1 MTIFDT
7 DPRQTFPRY
16 DGSMA
21 DAMHPPV
28 DEYLEAILE
37 LEEEGAR
44 VIQARLADRL
54 GVSAPSVSEMV
65 RRLKAEGYLEINGD
79 RTLTLT
85 TKGRDWAT
93 TIVRR
98 HRLAE
103 RLLTDLL
110 GLPWHRA
117 HIEACR
123 WEHVISSEVEEL
135 IRAKLD
141 NPLTCPHGNPIPGAG
156 APEIELVLL
165 SQTQAGD
172 AIRLER
178 VSEELEMDHDALVY
192 LDDHGF
198 VPGAEGKV
206 STVAPDQTR
215 VVTIAGDQTI
225 AVGSSI
231 ANSLYVSVRSA

>member
-1 MTIFDT
+1 
-7 DPRQTFPRY
+7 
-16 DGSMA
+16 MA

-65 RRLKAEGYLEINGD
+65 RRLRAEGYLEVNGD

-85 TKGRDWAT
+85 HKGRDWAT

-123 WEHVISSEVEEL
+123 WEHVISAEVEEL
-135 IRAKLD
+135 IRTKLD

-156 APEIELVLL
+156 APEMDLVLL
-165 SQTQAGD
+165 SETHAGD

-178 VSEELEMDHDALVY
+178 VSEELEIDHDALVY

-198 VPGAEGKV
+198 VPGVKGLV

-215 VVTIAGDQTI
+215 LVTIAGDTTI
-225 AVGSSI
+225 AVGSAI
-231 ANSLYVSVRSA
+231 ANSLYVSLQPA

>member
-1 MTIFDT
+1 MGAMSDV
-7 DPRQTFPRY
+7 
-16 DGSMA
+16 
-21 DAMHPPV
+21 MHPPV

-65 RRLKAEGYLEINGD
+65 RRLRAEGYLEVTSD

-85 TKGRDWAT
+85 GKGRDWAT

-110 GLPWHRA
+110 GLPWHKA

-123 WEHVISSEVEEL
+123 WEHVISAEVEQL
-135 IRAKLD
+135 IVDKLE

-156 APEIELVLL
+156 APDLELVPL
-165 SQTQAGD
+165 SETNAGD

-178 VSEELEMDHDALVY
+178 ISEELEIDHEALVY
-192 LDDHGF
+192 LDRHGF
-198 VPGAEGKV
+198 IPGAEGMV

-215 VVTIAGDQTI
+215 LVTVGGTTI
-225 AVGSSI
+225 AVGTGL
-231 ANSLYVSVRSA
+231 AHSLYVTLQPA

>member
-1 MTIFDT
+1 MSE
-7 DPRQTFPRY
+7 
-16 DGSMA
+16 GS
-21 DAMHPPV
+21 HPPL

-44 VIQARLADRL
+44 VIQARLAERL

-65 RRLKAEGYLEINGD
+65 RRLRNEGYLEVTSD
-79 RTLTLT
+79 RTLHLT

-103 RLLTDLL
+103 RLLTDIL
-110 GLPWHRA
+110 GLPWHKA

-123 WEHVISSEVEEL
+123 WEHVISADVERL
-135 IRAKLD
+135 IIAKLE
-141 NPLTCPHGNPIPGAG
+141 NPHTCPHGNPIPGSG
-156 APEIELVLL
+156 APDLDLVPL
-165 SQTQAGD
+165 SETQAGD

-178 VSEELEMDHDALVY
+178 VSEELEIDHDALVY

-198 VPGAEGKV
+198 IPGAEGKV

-215 VVTIAGDQTI
+215 LIQVDGETI
-225 AVGSSI
+225 AVGTALA
-231 ANSLYVSVRSA
+231 ANLFVTRH

>member
-1 MTIFDT
+1 VADLRPGVLFDV
-7 DPRQTFPRY
+7 
-16 DGSMA
+16 DGTLLDTNYFHTVSWWKALQEAGEDIPMSRI
-21 DAMHPPV
+21 HPLIGMGS
-28 DEYLEAILE
+28 D
-37 LEEEGAR
+37 
-44 VIQARLADRL
+44 Q
-54 GVSAPSVSEMV
+54 
-65 RRLKAEGYLEINGD
+65 
-79 RTLTLT
+79 
-85 TKGRDWAT
+85 
-93 TIVRR
+93 
-98 HRLAE
+98 
-103 RLLTDLL
+103 LLTDLL

-156 APEIELVLL
+156 APDVDVVLL

-172 AIRLER
+172 SIRLER
-178 VSEELEMDHDALVY
+178 VSEELEIDHDALVY

-198 VPGAEGKV
+198 VPGVMGKV

-225 AVGSSI
+225 AVGSAI
-231 ANSLYVSVRSA
+231 ANSLYVSLQPA

>member
-1 MTIFDT
+1 MRRMPDVL
-7 DPRQTFPRY
+7 
-16 DGSMA
+16 
-21 DAMHPPV
+21 HPPV

-37 LEEEGAR
+37 LEEEGTH

-65 RRLKAEGYLEINGD
+65 RRLRSEGYLEVSDD

-85 TKGRDWAT
+85 GKGRDWAT

-110 GLPWHRA
+110 GLPWHKA

-123 WEHVISSEVEEL
+123 WEHVISSEGEAL
-135 IRAKLD
+135 IVAKLE

-156 APEIELVLL
+156 APDLDVVPL
-165 SQTQAGD
+165 SETHAGD
-172 AIRLER
+172 SIRLER
-178 VSEELEMDHDALVY
+178 VSEELEMDHDSLIY
-192 LDDHGF
+192 LDHHGF
-198 VPGAEGKV
+198 VPGADGKV
-206 STVAPDQTR
+206 TTVAPDQTR
-215 VVTIAGDQTI
+215 LVALDDSTI
-225 AVGSSI
+225 AVGL
-231 ANSLYVSVRSA
+231 ALAGQLFVSVAPN

>member
-1 MTIFDT
+1 
-7 DPRQTFPRY
+7 
-16 DGSMA
+16 MA

-44 VIQARLADRL
+44 IIQARLADRL

-65 RRLKAEGYLEINGD
+65 RRLRAEGYLEVNGD

-85 TKGRDWAT
+85 HKGRDWAT

-123 WEHVISSEVEEL
+123 WEHVISAEVEEL

-141 NPLTCPHGNPIPGAG
+141 NPLTCPHGNPIPGVEG
-156 APEIELVLL
+156 
-165 SQTQAGD
+165 
-172 AIRLER
+172 R
-178 VSEELEMDHDALVY
+178 VA
-192 LDDHGF
+192 
-198 VPGAEGKV
+198 
-206 STVAPDQTR
+206 TVAPDQTR
-215 VVTIAGDQTI
+215 LVTIGRDTTI
-225 AVGSSI
+225 AVGSAI
-231 ANSLYVSVRSA
+231 ANSLYVSLQPA

>member
-1 MTIFDT
+1 
-7 DPRQTFPRY
+7 
-16 DGSMA
+16 MA

-65 RRLKAEGYLEINGD
+65 RRLRAEGYLEVNGD

-85 TKGRDWAT
+85 PKGRDWAT

-156 APEIELVLL
+156 APEIEVMLL
-165 SQTQAGD
+165 SETQAGD

-178 VSEELEMDHDALVY
+178 VSEELEIDHDALVY

-198 VPGAEGKV
+198 VPGVEGKV

-215 VVTIAGDQTI
+215 VVTIAGDVTI

-231 ANSLYVSVRSA
+231 ANSLYVSLQPAREPQRA

>member
-1 MTIFDT
+1 MPDVT
-7 DPRQTFPRY
+7 
-16 DGSMA
+16 
-21 DAMHPPV
+21 HPPT

-65 RRLKAEGYLEINGD
+65 RRLRSDGYLEIASD

-85 TKGRDWAT
+85 GKGRDWAT

-103 RLLTDLL
+103 RLLVDLL

-135 IRAKLD
+135 IVAKLE

-156 APEIELVLL
+156 ALDMDLVPL
-165 SQTQAGD
+165 SETHAGD

-178 VSEELEMDHDALVY
+178 VSEQLEIDNEALVY
-192 LDDHGF
+192 LDKHGF
-198 VPGAEGKV
+198 VPGAEGTV

-215 VVTIAGDQTI
+215 LVTLGGTTI
-225 AVGSSI
+225 VVGS
-231 ANSLYVSVRSA
+231 ALAGALYVTLKSA

>member
-1 MTIFDT
+1 MAE
-7 DPRQTFPRY
+7 
-16 DGSMA
+16 GS
-21 DAMHPPV
+21 HPPL

-44 VIQARLADRL
+44 VIQARLAERL

-65 RRLKAEGYLEINGD
+65 RRLRAEGYLEIKSD
-79 RTLTLT
+79 RTLHLT
-85 TKGRDWAT
+85 GKGRDWAT

-110 GLPWHRA
+110 GLPWHKA

-123 WEHVISSEVEEL
+123 WEHVISADVERL
-135 IRAKLD
+135 IIAKLE
-141 NPLTCPHGNPIPGAG
+141 NPHTCPHGNPIPGSG
-156 APEIELVLL
+156 APELDLVPL
-165 SQTQAGD
+165 SETQAGD

-178 VSEELEMDHDALVY
+178 VSEELEIDHEALVY

-198 VPGAEGKV
+198 IPGAEGTV

-215 VVTIAGDQTI
+215 LIQIDGDTI
-225 AVGSSI
+225 AVGT
-231 ANSLYVSVRSA
+231 ALATNLFVTRH

>member
-1 MTIFDT
+1 MSSVT
-7 DPRQTFPRY
+7 
-16 DGSMA
+16 
-21 DAMHPPV
+21 HPPT

-65 RRLKAEGYLEINGD
+65 RRLKSEGYLEIAAD
-79 RTLTLT
+79 RTLNLT
-85 TKGRDWAT
+85 VKGRDWAT

-103 RLLTDLL
+103 RLLVDLL

-135 IRAKLD
+135 IVAKLE

-156 APEIELVLL
+156 APELDLVPL
-165 SQTQAGD
+165 SSTQAGD
-172 AIRLER
+172 VIRLER
-178 VSEELEMDHDALVY
+178 ISEELEIDNEALVY
-192 LDDHGF
+192 LDHHGF
-198 VPGAEGKV
+198 VPGAEGTV

-215 VVTIAGDQTI
+215 VVTLDSTTI
-225 AVGSSI
+225 AVGS
-231 ANSLYVSVRSA
+231 ALATALFVSLKSA

>member
-1 MTIFDT
+1 
-7 DPRQTFPRY
+7 
-16 DGSMA
+16 MA
-21 DAMHPPV
+21 DSMHPPV

-65 RRLKAEGYLEINGD
+65 RRLRAEGYLEINGD

-85 TKGRDWAT
+85 NKGRDWAT

-123 WEHVISSEVEEL
+123 WEHVISAEVEQL
-135 IRAKLD
+135 IVDKLE

-156 APEIELVLL
+156 APELLLVPL
-165 SQTQAGD
+165 SETNAGD

-178 VSEELEMDHDALVY
+178 ISEELEIDHDALVY
-192 LDDHGF
+192 LDLHGF
-198 VPGAEGKV
+198 IPGAEGIV

-215 VVTIAGDQTI
+215 LVTVAGTTI
-225 AVGSSI
+225 AVGTALAS
-231 ANSLYVSVRSA
+231 NLYVSVHPA

>member
-1 MTIFDT
+1 MSE
-7 DPRQTFPRY
+7 
-16 DGSMA
+16 G
-21 DAMHPPV
+21 MHPPV

-65 RRLKAEGYLEINGD
+65 RRLRTEGYLEIGTD

-85 TKGRDWAT
+85 GKGREWAT

-103 RLLTDLL
+103 RLLTDML

-123 WEHVISSEVEEL
+123 WEHVISSEVEAL
-135 IRAKLD
+135 IVAKLD
-141 NPLTCPHGNPIPGAG
+141 NPMTCPHGNPIPGSG
-156 APEIELVLL
+156 APDLVLVPL
-165 SQTQAGD
+165 SETSAGD
-172 AIRLER
+172 EIRLER
-178 VSEELEMDHDALVY
+178 VSEELEIDHDALVY
-192 LDDHGF
+192 LDSHGF
-198 VPGAEGKV
+198 IPGAEGTV

-215 VVTIAGDQTI
+215 VVSLSGTTI
-225 AVGSSI
+225 AVGT
-231 ANSLYVSVRSA
+231 ALATNLYVTLKSA